1 MSRRLTAEQIRES
14 IELADDDSA
23 SDFDDLIELRCLT
36 EDEEEK
42 DAENN
47 DDDEANFLIPI
58 IPPLSTN
65 STSTNSN
72 TDPDEIFEFI
82 LANTSCEINN
92 SSSPIA
98 TYSNV
103 TRITRSE
110 TVDMIEELSNNS
122 PSKIILG

>member
-36 EDEEEK
+36 EDEEEN
-42 DAENN
+42 DVENN
-47 DDDEANFLIPI
+47 DDDEAHFLIPI
-58 IPPLSTN
+58 IPSTN

-103 TRITRSE
+103 TRITRSK

>member
-42 DAENN
+42 DVENN

-58 IPPLSTN
+58 IPTISSK
-65 STSTNSN
+65 STSSN
-72 TDPDEIFEFI
+72 
-82 LANTSCEINN
+82 
-92 SSSPIA
+92 
-98 TYSNV
+98 
-103 TRITRSE
+103 
-110 TVDMIEELSNNS
+110 
-122 PSKIILG
+122 

>member
-42 DAENN
+42 DVENN
-47 DDDEANFLIPI
+47 DDDEAHFLIPI
-58 IPPLSTN
+58 IPSTN

-103 TRITRSE
+103 TRITRSK